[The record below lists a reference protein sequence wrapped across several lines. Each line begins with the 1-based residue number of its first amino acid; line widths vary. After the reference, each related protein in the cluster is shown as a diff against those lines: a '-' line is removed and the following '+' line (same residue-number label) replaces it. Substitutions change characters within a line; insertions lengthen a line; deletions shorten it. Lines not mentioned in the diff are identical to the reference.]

1 MLDTQIKAVE
11 ERLRSLHARI
21 ARKIW
26 RDSVSTDRWHDS
38 FQSWS
43 HLGTSYA
50 LNRCLREAT
59 FPTLWKLWGR
69 ADAKILDDQDL
80 LSLRP
85 HLEHLV
91 VTHVD
96 KLPTEGMIL

>member
-69 ADAKILDDQDL
+69 ADAKILDEQVFEEHQQFL
-80 LSLRP
+80 HARSF
-85 HLEHLV
+85 HLTPWFCLNQ
-91 VTHVD
+91 
-96 KLPTEGMIL
+96 